1 MTIREA
7 TKAAFQMMPEKFNVW
22 NLLIEVKK
30 IVGRP
35 FLTDGTIL
43 RRLRELREDNPF
55 VDYEANQDGIYTKI
69 KPNENR

>member
-7 TKAAFQMMPEKFNVW
+7 TKRAYKTMPEDFYVW
-22 NLLIEVKK
+22 NLLVETKMLA
-30 IVGRP
+30 GRP

-55 VDYEANQDGIYTKI
+55 VDYEANKNGFYTKI
-69 KPNENR
+69 KPNERH